1 MNRNHIII
9 IILVVI
15 IAILGALVAMQLNGY
30 TEVDG
35 STIKDIPSES
45 KVAFTGTFVGSITQL
60 SPSMPTW
67 AVFKVGDEYV
77 FIQGDMYG
85 NEILKNCKEGDT
97 LRLEGEIHETSTQ
110 ELRAGSFSGQEL
122 ENLCDK
128 TEPSSYFDMTLG
140 HVEGRFFSLHKAE
153 YV

>member
-1 MNRNHIII
+1 MNRNYIII
-9 IILVVI
+9 IVLVVI
-15 IAILGALVAMQLNGY
+15 IVILGAVLTIQLNGY
-30 TEVDG
+30 TEIDG
-35 STIKDIPSES
+35 SIIKDVPSKS
-45 KVAFTGTFVGSITQL
+45 KVAFTGKFVGSITQM

-77 FIQGDMYG
+77 FIRGDMYD
-85 NEILKNCKEGDT
+85 NAILKKCNEGDT
-97 LRLEGEIHETSTQ
+97 LRLEGEIYDTSSQ

-128 TEPSSYFDMTLG
+128 TEPNGYFDLTLG
-140 HVEGRFFSLHKAE
+140 HIDGRFFSLHKAE